1 MQISRSHE
9 EHIGREM
16 RSKVDK
22 QLLYNVARM
31 YYLEGKKQ
39 DEIAKIV
46 SRSRSSI
53 SMFLTEARNEGIVDI
68 RLRNPMGNNEELS
81 ELFEKTFDLKR
92 CYVVPTAMK
101 DTELL
106 IKLVAER
113 AIDVFNELLEEGDNI
128 GVAWGR
134 TCYEFMSQY
143 FGDHSNV
150 NLNLVPLIGGS
161 NRTMKRYQLNEMVR
175 DFAEKLNATPHFIH
189 APAIADSV
197 DDMNLYKSS
206 AMMKRISGLWGRLN
220 LAVVS
225 IGLQAFDS
233 ALGETGYFGNDV
245 AAAPEFKNAIGDICG
260 RPFSDDGEFLGG
272 STADLLLACEPELL
286 GSTEKVF
293 GIVAGIEKRYAVKA
307 GLKTGIFDYL
317 VIDEQTAKAVSEII

>member
-1 MQISRSHE
+1 
-9 EHIGREM
+9 M

-39 DEIAKIV
+39 DEIAKV
-46 SRSRSSI
+46 VNRSRSSI

-81 ELFEKTFDLKR
+81 SFFEKKFNLKR

-106 IKLVAER
+106 IKLVSER
-113 AIDVFNELLEEGDNI
+113 ASDVFNEILEEGDNI

-143 FGDHSNV
+143 FGDRSNV

-197 DDMNLYKSS
+197 DDMKLYKSS
-206 AMMKRISGLWGRLN
+206 AVMKRIGGLWGRLN

-225 IGLQAFDS
+225 IGLQDVDS
-233 ALGETGYFGNDV
+233 GALGEAGYFGNDV
-245 AAAPEFKNAIGDICG
+245 ASAPEFKNAIGDICG
-260 RPFSDDGEFLGG
+260 YPFSVEGEFLRGET
-272 STADLLLACEPELL
+272 SDLLLACEPELL
-286 GSTEKVF
+286 SSAEKVL
-293 GIVAGIEKRYAVKA
+293 GIVAGIEKRKAVKA
-307 GLKTGIFDYL
+307 GLETGVFDYL
-317 VIDEQTAKAVSEII
+317 VIDEQTAKAVTAII